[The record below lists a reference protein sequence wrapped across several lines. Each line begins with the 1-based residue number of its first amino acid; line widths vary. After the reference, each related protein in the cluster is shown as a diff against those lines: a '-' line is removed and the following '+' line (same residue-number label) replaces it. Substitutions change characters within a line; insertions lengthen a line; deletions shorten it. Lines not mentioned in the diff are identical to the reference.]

1 MIPMLRRL
9 LIPLAIAASAYGFGS
24 WIVGWFKGRE
34 EPREELARC
43 LGWLSDEMRPHWDRL
58 FSDRRVLHNLK
69 NLSTEWTRLSA
80 QRASKAWAFFGALGW
95 LTALVLLLILV
106 V

>member
-1 MIPMLRRL
+1 MLRRL

-24 WIVGWFKGRE
+24 WIVGWFKSRE

-43 LGWLSDEMRPHWDRL
+43 LGWLSDEMQPHWDRL

-80 QRASKAWAFFGALGW
+80 QRASKAWAFLAIATFLAGVALG
-95 LTALVLLLILV
+95 AIL
-106 V
+106 